1 LFDKA
6 WQIISP
12 TSARCLGRLNGKKE
26 FKMSTSRS
34 SISWLKPFCGA
45 LLFLMF
51 VATTTSV
58 VAQTSNTGTVTGVVK
73 DEKGGLVP
81 GASVKIVN
89 LGTNTERATTTSSD
103 GVFEISQLIPGTY
116 RLEVEAQG
124 FSKSV
129 VEGVVVNVL
138 QRTTV
143 NPELRVGGI
152 GETVTVTGET
162 SPLVETTKTDVGGV
176 IDQRRLENLPVNGR
190 SFASLAVLIPGATL
204 QPSFDPTKAR
214 VGTFSV
220 GGSTGRNLNITI
232 DGGDNKDNAVGGIL
246 QNFSMEGIQ
255 EFALSTQRFSAANG
269 RSGGALLSVVSKSG
283 TNEFHGS
290 VFGFF
295 RDDALNANAPSL
307 LASANPD
314 LFPNSA
320 DAVKPPFSRQQFG
333 GSFGGPI
340 KRDKAFF
347 FGTVE
352 RTRERGNSIVPGV
365 DQEKI
370 DFLAPF
376 GYEAVQFLPQPFNDW
391 QYTVKGDFN
400 LSPEHTLVTRFAG
413 QNNNALNDQAGFLIV
428 RTDLS
433 GGNES
438 LNTLYNF
445 LASLTSTLSSTTV
458 NQFTYQ
464 YSTFDNRINATTD
477 LNNLVFPDGLAVG
490 RNGNVPQQTLQKKH
504 QFRDDLT
511 WNRGNHGFK
520 FGGDFTYVP
529 TLGGLF
535 AFNSAPEYDFL
546 FNADEIALNPSQFPQ
561 GFNTA
566 QILPGPI
573 TCPSIAGTP
582 TCTLADLAG
591 TGVVGSV
598 ILSGGDPSFNLRD
611 GAKQFAFYA
620 QDDWKIRPNF
630 TLNLGLRYD
639 VDFGFVDNAHAAENR
654 AFRALQIIGSP
665 FAHKVVEDDKNNF
678 SPRLGFAW
686 DFRGDG
692 RSVLRGGYGIYF
704 DQSFLNVPLFAVQQA
719 NPEIYA
725 TFFNDGLNL
734 NINSPPP
741 TIPRPLTNPL
751 SGTRGRMLDPDFEAP
766 YTQQW
771 NIGYAQELGSNM
783 ALEFDYVHILG
794 LHEFTSLDINP
805 RIGPLINAQRS
816 SPNPGRIL
824 TPQFTAHAA
833 ELLAAFGTATP
844 FARITVA
851 QSDGRS
857 RYDAFT
863 ASFKRRYADK
873 WQLNAHYTYA
883 KSRGW
888 FGISQ
893 DFGLQ
898 AQNMFAKFDPIN
910 FGPTGE
916 DERHRFVVSGIFDL
930 PYDFQVAPILQLAS
944 ARPYSI
950 FPSCLCDINRDGVNN
965 DRDSVS
971 PGIDDQHKLPLN
983 TERGDRFSQLNVR
996 VSKFFKWGEHKKV
1009 GLFFEAFN
1017 VFNTGNFGN
1026 QFQNVTGESDFGK
1039 PINFFGATG
1048 FSEPLGIP
1056 FQAQLGARFTF

>member
-1 LFDKA
+1 MKTGYLERWLVLAFLA
-6 WQIISP
+6 MVIVAS
-12 TSARCLGRLNGKKE
+12 SA
-26 FKMSTSRS
+26 MSFNV
-34 SISWLKPFCGA
+34 L
-45 LLFLMF
+45 
-51 VATTTSV
+51 
-58 VAQTSNTGTVTGVVK
+58 AQTSNTGTVTGVVK

-89 LGTNTERATTTSSD
+89 VGTNAERSTTTTSD
-103 GVFEISQLIPGTY
+103 GVYEITQLVPGNY
-116 RLEVEAQG
+116 RLEVQATG
-124 FSKSV
+124 FSKYV
-129 VEGVVVNVL
+129 QEPVVVNVL
-138 QRTTV
+138 QRTTA
-143 NPELRVGGI
+143 NADLKVGGI

-162 SPLVETTKTDVGGV
+162 APLVETTKTDVSGV
-176 IDQRRLENLPVNGR
+176 IDQRRLESLPVNGR
-190 SFASLAVLIPGATL
+190 SFASLAILIPGATL

-283 TNEFHGS
+283 TNDFHGS

-295 RDDALNANAPSL
+295 RDDALNANAPKL
-307 LASANPD
+307 LAEANPD
-314 LFPNSA
+314 LFPNAA

-333 GSFGGPI
+333 GSIGGPI
-340 KRDKAFF
+340 KKDKAFF

-365 DQEKI
+365 DQAKI
-370 DFLAPF
+370 GFLQPF
-376 GYEAVQFLPQPFNDW
+376 GYQAVQFLPQPFNDW

-400 LSPEHTLVTRFAG
+400 LSPKHTLVTRFAG
-413 QNNNALNDQAGFLIV
+413 QNNNALNDQAGFLVV

-445 LASLTSTLSSTTV
+445 LASLSSTFNSTTV

-464 YSTFDNRINATTD
+464 FQSFDNRINATTD
-477 LNNLVFPDGLAVG
+477 LNLLVFPDGLAVG

-535 AFNSAPEYDFL
+535 AFNSAPEYDFN
-546 FNADEIALNPSQFPQ
+546 FNADEIAQNPAQFPQ
-561 GFNTA
+561 GFKTT
-566 QILPGPI
+566 QVLPGSV
-573 TCPSIAGTP
+573 TCPAIVGTA
-582 TCTLADLAG
+582 TCTAADLDG
-591 TGVVGSV
+591 TGVVADV
-598 ILSGGDPSFNLRD
+598 ILSGGDPNFDLRD

-620 QDDWKIRPNF
+620 QDDWKITPRL
-630 TLNLGLRYD
+630 TLNIGVRYD
-639 VDFGFVDNAHAAENR
+639 VDFGFVDHAHAAENR
-654 AFRALQIIGSP
+654 AFQALQIIGSP
-665 FAHKVVEDDKNNF
+665 FAHKVVEDDKNNL
-678 SPRLGFAW
+678 SPRIGFAW
-686 DFRGDG
+686 DVRGDG
-692 RSVLRGGYGIYF
+692 RSVLRGGYGVYF

-725 TFFNDGLNL
+725 TFINDGANL
-734 NINSPPP
+734 SITSPPP
-741 TIPRPLTNPL
+741 VVPRPLNNPL
-751 SGTRGRMLDPDFEAP
+751 SGTRGRMLDPDFESP

-771 NIGYAQELGSNM
+771 NLGYAQEFGKNM
-783 ALEFDYVHILG
+783 ALEFDYIHILG
-794 LHEFTSLDINP
+794 LHEFSSLDINP

-816 SPNPGRIL
+816 SPNPGRVL
-824 TPQFTAHAA
+824 TPLFAAHAA
-833 ELLAAFGTATP
+833 ELTAKFGTATP

-851 QSDGRS
+851 QSDSRS

-863 ASFKRRYADK
+863 VAFKKRYSNK
-873 WQLNAHYTYA
+873 FQLNAHYTLA
-883 KSRGW
+883 KSQAW
-888 FGISQ
+888 FGATA

-898 AQNMFAKFDPIN
+898 PQNLFAKFDPIN

-930 PYDFQVAPILQLAS
+930 PWDFQIAPIFQMAS

-950 FPSCLCDINRDGVNN
+950 FPACGCDINRDGVTN
-965 DRDSVS
+965 DRESVN
-971 PGIDDQHKLPLN
+971 PGIDDQHKVPLN
-983 TERGDRFSQLNVR
+983 DHRGDNFSQLNVR
-996 VSKFFKWGEHKKV
+996 VSKFFKFRENMKL

-1017 VFNTGNFGN
+1017 VFNTGNYGN
-1026 QFQNVTGESDFGK
+1026 QFQNTTGEPDFGK

-1056 FQAQLGARFTF
+1056 FQAQLGVRFSF

>member
-1 LFDKA
+1 MKTSYVKTWLF
-6 WQIISP
+6 
-12 TSARCLGRLNGKKE
+12 SAFLS
-26 FKMSTSRS
+26 M
-34 SISWLKPFCGA
+34 
-45 LLFLMF
+45 LLF
-51 VATTTSV
+51 ASSGISISV
-58 VAQTSNTGTVTGVVK
+58 VAQTSNTGTVTGVVS

-81 GASVKIVN
+81 GATIKLVN
-89 LGTNTERATTTSSD
+89 IGTNAERTATTSSD
-103 GVFEISQLIPGTY
+103 GVYEITQLVPGNY
-116 RLEVEAQG
+116 RLEIEAQG
-124 FSKSV
+124 FSKYVQEPV
-129 VEGVVVNVL
+129 VINVL

-143 NPELRVGGI
+143 SPTLKVGGI
-152 GETVTVTGET
+152 GETVTVTGQSEA
-162 SPLVETTKTDVGGV
+162 LVETTKTEVGGV

-190 SFASLAVLIPGATL
+190 SFASLAILIPGATL

-220 GGSTGRNLNITI
+220 GGSTGRNLNVTI

-283 TNEFHGS
+283 TNSFHGS
-290 VFGFF
+290 AFGFF
-295 RDDALNANAPSL
+295 RHDSLNANAPKL
-307 LASANPD
+307 LSEANPE
-314 LFPNSA
+314 LFPDPA

-340 KRDKAFF
+340 KKDKAFF

-370 DFLAPF
+370 GFLEPF

-391 QYTVKGDFN
+391 QYTIKGDFN
-400 LSPEHTLVTRFAG
+400 LSPKHTLVTRFAG
-413 QNNNALNDQAGFLIV
+413 QNNDALNDQAGFLIV

-445 LASLTSTLSSTTV
+445 LTSLTSTLGSSSV
-458 NQFTYQ
+458 NQLTYQ
-464 YSTFDNRINATTD
+464 FQTFDNRINATTD
-477 LNNLVFPDGLAVG
+477 LDLLVFPDGLLLG

-504 QFRDDLT
+504 QFRDDFS

-546 FNADEIALNPSQFPQ
+546 FNADEIALNPDQFPQ
-561 GFNTA
+561 GFRTTR
-566 QILPGPI
+566 ILFGPVA
-573 TCPSIAGTP
+573 CAGLGLVIDP
-582 TCTLADLAG
+582 TLPDDDESKCTQERLDPF
-591 TGVVGSV
+591 GVVGAV
-598 ILSGGDPSFNLRD
+598 VLSGGDPSFNLRE
-611 GAKQFAFYA
+611 GAKQVALYA
-620 QDDWKIRPNF
+620 QDDWKITPRF

-654 AFRALQIIGSP
+654 TFQALQIIGSTW
-665 FAHKVVEDDKNNF
+665 ARKVVEDDKNNI

-686 DFRGDG
+686 DFRGNG
-692 RSVLRGGYGIYF
+692 RSVLRGGYGIYY

-725 TFFNDGLNL
+725 TFLNDAPNL
-734 NINSPPP
+734 SIDSPPP
-741 TIPRPLTNPL
+741 DIPRPLNNLL
-751 SGTRGRMLDPDFEAP
+751 SGTRGRMLDPDFESP

-771 NIGYAQELGSNM
+771 NIGYAQEIGSDM
-783 ALEFDYVHILG
+783 AVEFDYVHILG
-794 LHEFTSLDINP
+794 LHEFTGLDINP

-816 SPNPGRIL
+816 DGNPPRVMA
-824 TPQFTAHAA
+824 PQFAAHAA
-833 ELLAAFGTATP
+833 ELLAEFGTATP
-844 FARITVA
+844 LGRITVA

-863 ASFKRRYADK
+863 AAFKKRYSNK
-873 WQLNAHYTYA
+873 YQLNAHYTLA
-883 KSRGW
+883 KSQAW
-888 FGISQ
+888 FGATA

-898 AQNMFAKFDPIN
+898 PQNLFEKFDPIN
-910 FGPTGE
+910 FGPTNE
-916 DERHRFVVSGIFDL
+916 DERHRFVISGIFDL
-930 PYDFQVAPILQLAS
+930 PWDFQVAPIFQVAS

-950 FPSCLCDINRDGVNN
+950 FPSCVCDINRDGVNN
-965 DRDSVS
+965 DRESVD
-971 PGIDDQHKLPLN
+971 PGVDDQNKLPIN
-983 TERGDRFSQLNVR
+983 SERGDMFSQLNVR
-996 VSKFFKWGEHKKV
+996 VSKFFKWGENYKL

-1026 QFQNVTGESDFGK
+1026 QFQNVTGEPDFGR

-1056 FQAQLGARFTF
+1056 FQAQLGVRFSF

>member
-1 LFDKA
+1 MKTSYSSRWLFSGLLTILLVA
-6 WQIISP
+6 A
-12 TSARCLGRLNGKKE
+12 SALSFNVFG
-26 FKMSTSRS
+26 
-34 SISWLKPFCGA
+34 
-45 LLFLMF
+45 
-51 VATTTSV
+51 
-58 VAQTSNTGTVTGVVK
+58 QTSNTGTVTGVVK

-89 LGTNTERATTTSSD
+89 LGTNSERTATTSTD
-103 GVFEISQLIPGTY
+103 GVYEITQLVPGNY

-124 FSKSV
+124 FSKYVQEPV
-129 VEGVVVNVL
+129 VINVL

-143 NPELRVGGI
+143 NPDLKVGGI
-152 GETVTVTGET
+152 GETVTVTGEST
-162 SPLVETTKTDVGGV
+162 ALVETTKTDVSGV

-190 SFASLAVLIPGATL
+190 SFASLAILIPGATL

-283 TNEFHGS
+283 SNNYHGS

-295 RDDALNANAPSL
+295 RDDALNANAPQL
-307 LASANPD
+307 LAEANPD
-314 LFPNSA
+314 LFPDPA

-333 GSFGGPI
+333 GSIGGPI
-340 KRDKAFF
+340 KKDKAFF

-370 DFLAPF
+370 GFLQPF

-400 LSPEHTLVTRFAG
+400 LSPKHTLVTRFAG
-413 QNNNALNDQAGFLIV
+413 QNNDALNDQAGFLVV

-445 LASLTSTLSSTTV
+445 LASLTSTLTNSTV
-458 NQFTYQ
+458 NQLTYQ
-464 YSTFDNRINATTD
+464 FQTFDNRINATTD
-477 LNNLVFPDGLAVG
+477 LNLLVFPDGLAVG

-504 QFRDDLT
+504 QFRDDMT

-520 FGGDFTYVP
+520 FGGDFTFVP

-535 AFNSAPEYDFL
+535 AFNSAPEYDFN
-546 FNADEIALNPSQFPQ
+546 FNADEIAQNPSQFPQ
-561 GFNTA
+561 GFHTT
-566 QILPGPI
+566 QILPGNV
-573 TCPSIAGTP
+573 TCPAIAGTA
-582 TCTLADLAG
+582 TCTAADLAG
-591 TGVVGSV
+591 VGVVADV
-598 ILSGGDPSFNLRD
+598 LLSGGDPAFDLRE
-611 GAKQFAFYA
+611 GAKQLALYA
-620 QDDWKIRPNF
+620 QDDWKITPRL
-630 TLNLGLRYD
+630 TLNFGVRYD
-639 VDFGFVDNAHAAENR
+639 VDFGFVDHAHAAQNR
-654 AFRALQIIGSP
+654 TFQALKIIGSQ
-665 FAHKVVEDDKNNF
+665 FAHKVVEDDKNNI

-686 DFRGDG
+686 DLRGDG
-692 RSVLRGGYGIYF
+692 RSVLRGGYGIYY

-725 TFFNDGLNL
+725 TFINDGANL
-734 NINSPPP
+734 SIDSPPP
-741 TIPRPLTNPL
+741 AVPRPLNNPL
-751 SGTRGRMLDPDFEAP
+751 PGTRGRMLDPDFESP

-771 NIGYAQELGSNM
+771 NFGYAQEIGKDM
-783 ALEFDYVHILG
+783 ALEFDYIHILG
-794 LHEFTSLDINP
+794 LHEFSSLDINP

-816 SPNPGRIL
+816 SPNPPRVL
-824 TPQFTAHAA
+824 APAFAAHAA
-833 ELLAAFGTATP
+833 ELTAAFGTAAP
-844 FARITVA
+844 FGRITVA
-851 QSDGRS
+851 QSDSRS

-863 ASFKRRYADK
+863 AAFKKRYSNK
-873 WQLNAHYTYA
+873 FQLNAHYTLA
-883 KSRGW
+883 KSQAW
-888 FGISQ
+888 FGATA

-898 AQNMFAKFDPIN
+898 PQNLFVKFDPIN
-910 FGPTGE
+910 FGPTNE

-930 PYDFQVAPILQLAS
+930 PWEFQVAPIFQMAS

-950 FPSCLCDINRDGVNN
+950 LPACGCDINRDGVNN
-965 DRDSVS
+965 DRESVN

-983 TERGDRFSQLNVR
+983 DHRGDSFSQLNVR
-996 VSKFFKWGEHKKV
+996 VSKFFKWGENKRL

-1026 QFQNVTGESDFGK
+1026 QFQNTTGEPDFGK
-1039 PINFFGATG
+1039 PVNFFGATG

-1056 FQAQLGARFTF
+1056 FQAQLGVRFSF

>member
-1 LFDKA
+1 MKTSYLVRWLF
-6 WQIISP
+6 S
-12 TSARCLGRLNGKKE
+12 
-26 FKMSTSRS
+26 
-34 SISWLKPFCGA
+34 A
-45 LLFLMF
+45 LLATFL
-51 VATTTSV
+51 VASSAMSDA

-73 DEKGGLVP
+73 DEKGALVP
-81 GASVKIVN
+81 GATVKVVN
-89 LGTNTERATTTSSD
+89 MGTNAERTASTSSD
-103 GVFEISQLIPGTY
+103 GVFEISQLVPGNY
-116 RLEVEAQG
+116 RLEIEATG
-124 FSKSV
+124 FSRYV
-129 VEGVVVNVL
+129 QEPVVVNVL

-143 NPELRVGGI
+143 NPELKVGGI
-152 GETVTVTGET
+152 GEVVNVTGENL
-162 SPLVETTKTDVGGV
+162 PLVETTKTDVSGV
-176 IDQRRLENLPVNGR
+176 VDQRRLENLPVNGR
-190 SFASLAVLIPGATL
+190 SFASLAILIPGATL

-283 TNEFHGS
+283 SNDFHGS

-295 RDDALNANAPSL
+295 RDDKLNANAPKL
-307 LASANPD
+307 LSDANPE
-314 LFPNSA
+314 LFPDPD

-333 GSFGGPI
+333 GSIGGPI

-347 FGTVE
+347 FGTIE

-365 DQEKI
+365 DRTKI
-370 DFLAPF
+370 GFLEEF
-376 GYEAVQFLPQPFNDW
+376 GYQAVQFLPQPFNDT
-391 QYTVKGDFN
+391 QYTIKGDFN
-400 LSPEHTLVTRFAG
+400 LSPKHTLVARFAG
-413 QNNNALNDQAGFLIV
+413 QHNDALNDQAGFLIV

-445 LASLTSTLSSTTV
+445 LTSLTSTLSSATV

-464 YSTFDNRINATTD
+464 YQTFDNRINATTD
-477 LNNLVFPDGLAVG
+477 LDLLFFPDSLAVG
-490 RNGNVPQQTLQKKH
+490 RNGNVPQQTIQKKH

-535 AFNSAPEYDFL
+535 AFNSAPEYDFN
-546 FNADEIALNPSQFPQ
+546 FNADEIALNPDQFPQ
-561 GFNTA
+561 GFRTT
-566 QILPGPI
+566 QVLPGPI
-573 TCPSIAGTP
+573 TCQTIVGEN
-582 TCTLADLAG
+582 TCTEADLEG
-591 TGVVGSV
+591 VGVVAA
-598 ILSGGDPSFNLRD
+598 ILLSGGDPSFNLRE
-611 GAKQFAFYA
+611 GAKQFALYA
-620 QDDWKIRPNF
+620 QDDWKITPRL

-665 FAHKVVEDDKNNF
+665 FARKVVEDDTNNI
-678 SPRLGFAW
+678 SPRIGFAW

-692 RSVLRGGYGIYF
+692 RSVLRGGYGIYY

-719 NPEIYA
+719 NPEIYG
-725 TFFNDGLNL
+725 TFQNDDPNL
-734 NINSPPP
+734 NIDSPAPSV
-741 TIPRPLTNPL
+741 PRPLNNPL
-751 SGTRGRMLDPDFEAP
+751 PGTRGRMLDPDFEAP

-771 NIGYAQELGSNM
+771 NIGYAQELGRDM
-783 ALEFDYVHILG
+783 AIEFDYVHILG
-794 LHEFTSLDINP
+794 LHEFTGLDINP

-816 SPNPGRIL
+816 DPNPVRIL
-824 TPQFTAHAA
+824 QDEFDAHAA
-833 ELLAAFGTATP
+833 ELTAAFGVPNP
-844 FARITVA
+844 FGRITVA

-863 ASFKRRYADK
+863 ASFKKRYSNK
-873 WQLNAHYTYA
+873 YQLNAHYTLA
-883 KSRGW
+883 KSQAW
-888 FGISQ
+888 FGASA

-898 AQNMFAKFDPIN
+898 PQNLFDKFNPVN
-910 FGPTGE
+910 FGPTNE
-916 DERHRFVVSGIFDL
+916 DERHRFVISGIFDL
-930 PYDFQVAPILQLAS
+930 PWDFQVAPIYQIAS

-950 FPSCLCDINRDGVNN
+950 FPACLCDINRDGVNN
-965 DRDSVS
+965 DRDSVD
-971 PGIDDQHKLPLN
+971 PGNDDQNKLGIN
-983 TERGDRFSQLNVR
+983 TERGDMFSQLNVR
-996 VSKFFKWGEHKKV
+996 VSKFFRFGERAKL

-1026 QFQNVTGESDFGK
+1026 QFQNVTGEPDFGR
-1039 PINFFGATG
+1039 PVNFFGATG

-1056 FQAQLGARFTF
+1056 FQAQLGIRFSF

>member
-1 LFDKA
+1 MRFHTPNRA
-6 WQIISP
+6 F
-12 TSARCLGRLNGKKE
+12 LGS
-26 FKMSTSRS
+26 FFVT
-34 SISWLKPFCGA
+34 
-45 LLFLMF
+45 LLL
-51 VATTTSV
+51 ATTFLLAAEV
-58 VAQTSNTGTVTGVVK
+58 GMAQTSSSGTVTGVVK

-81 GASVKIVN
+81 GATVKVIH
-89 LGTNTERATTTSSD
+89 LGTNAERNVNTSSD
-103 GVFEISQLIPGTY
+103 GIYEISQLVPGNY

-124 FSKSV
+124 FGKFV
-129 VEGVVVNVL
+129 QEPVVVNVL

-143 NPELRVGGI
+143 NPELKVGGI
-152 GETVTVTGET
+152 GETVNITGET
-162 SPLVETTKTDVGGV
+162 APLVETNKTDVGGV

-190 SFASLAVLIPGATL
+190 SFASLAILIPGATL
-204 QPSFDPTKAR
+204 EPSFDPTKAR

-283 TNEFHGS
+283 SNDYHGS
-290 VFGFF
+290 AFGFF
-295 RDDALNANAPSL
+295 RSQKLNANAPAL
-307 LASANPD
+307 LAKANAD

-333 GSFGGPI
+333 GSIGGPI
-340 KRDKAFF
+340 KHDKAFF

-365 DQEKI
+365 DRTKI
-370 DFLAPF
+370 GFLEPF
-376 GYEAVQFLPQPFNDW
+376 GYKAVQFLPQPFNDW

-400 LSPEHTLVTRFAG
+400 ISSKHTLVTRFAG
-413 QNNNALNDQAGFLIV
+413 QNNDALNDQAGFLIV

-445 LASLTSTLSSTTV
+445 LTSLTSTLTSATV

-464 YSTFDNRINATTD
+464 YQTFDNRINATTD
-477 LNNLVFPDGLAVG
+477 LNLLIFPDGLGVG

-511 WNRGNHGFK
+511 WNRGNHGLK

-529 TLGGLF
+529 KLGGLF
-535 AFNSAPEYDFL
+535 AFNSAPEYDFN

-561 GFNTA
+561 GFRTT
-566 QILPGPI
+566 QILPGSI
-573 TCPSIAGTP
+573 TCPAIAGTP
-582 TCTLADLAG
+582 TCTAADLAG
-591 TGVVGSV
+591 IGVVGAV
-598 ILSGGDPSFNLRD
+598 ILSGGDPSFNLRA
-611 GAKQFAFYA
+611 GAKQFALYA
-620 QDDWKIRPNF
+620 QDDWKITPRF
-630 TLNLGLRYD
+630 TFNIGVRYD
-639 VDFGFVDNAHAAENR
+639 VDFGFVDHAHAAENR
-654 AFRALQIIGSP
+654 TFRALKIIGHPS
-665 FAHKVVEDDKNNF
+665 ATKLVEDDKNNL
-678 SPRLGFAW
+678 SPRIGFAW
-686 DFRGDG
+686 DFRGDA

-725 TFFNDGLNL
+725 TFLNDGDNL
-734 NINSPPP
+734 SIDSPPP
-741 TIPRPLTNPL
+741 SIPRPLNNPL
-751 SGTRGRMLDPDFEAP
+751 SGTRGRMLDPDFESP

-771 NIGYAQELGSNM
+771 NLGFAQEFGKNM
-783 ALEFDYVHILG
+783 ALEFDFVHILG
-794 LHEFTSLDINP
+794 LHEFSGLDINP

-816 SPNPGRIL
+816 SPNPGRVL
-824 TPQFTAHAA
+824 TAQFAAHAA
-833 ELLAAFGTATP
+833 ELIAAFGTATP
-844 FARITVA
+844 FGRVSLA
-851 QSDGRS
+851 QSDSRS

-863 ASFKRRYADK
+863 ASFKKRYANK
-873 WQLNAHYTYA
+873 FQVNAHYTLA
-883 KSRGW
+883 RSKAW
-888 FGISQ
+888 FGAAS

-898 AQNMFAKFDPIN
+898 PQNLFVKFDPIN
-910 FGPTGE
+910 FGPTAE
-916 DERHRFVVSGIFDL
+916 DERHRFVFSGIFDL
-930 PYDFQVAPILQLAS
+930 PWDFQLAPIFQMAS

-950 FPSCLCDINRDGVNN
+950 FPACGCDINRDGVNN
-965 DRDSVS
+965 DRDSVN

-983 TERGDRFSQLNVR
+983 NKRGDGFSQLNIR
-996 VSKFFKWGEHKKV
+996 ASKFFKFGENKKL

-1026 QFQNVTGESDFGK
+1026 QFQNVTGEPDFGK

-1056 FQAQLGARFTF
+1056 FQAQLGIRFSF